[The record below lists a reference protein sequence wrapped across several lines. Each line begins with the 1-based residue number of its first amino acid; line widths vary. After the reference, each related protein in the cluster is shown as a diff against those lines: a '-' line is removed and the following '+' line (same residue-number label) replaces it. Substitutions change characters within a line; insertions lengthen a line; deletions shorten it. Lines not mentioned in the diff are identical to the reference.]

1 MIVEDDVVIFFD
13 KSLARIEPNG
23 NVIFAPNWQTG
34 GWKKPYFKKG
44 KPSVLTF
51 TIGTKSKEEAISVLN
66 EMGKLLL

>member
-34 GWKKPYFKKG
+34 GQKKPYFKKG
-44 KPSVLTF
+44 KPFVLTF
-51 TIGTKSKEEAISVLN
+51 TIGTK
-66 EMGKLLL
+66 